1 MSANQRDPSEGGDP
15 RLLVTAVQE
24 LANCPCATHQEQFT
38 HALRDAGALSFE
50 IARTNLAASD
60 REVTR
65 TVRAHD
71 VVEVPVGERDGQRFF
86 LTLPRRDGVHRAGPG
101 AIMCDMSVTEA
112 CQMLLRTDLDGI
124 VIQAGTDDEA
134 WAVLTRQAAAAVLA

>member
-1 MSANQRDPSEGGDP
+1 MSANQRDPSEAGDP
-15 RLLVTAVQE
+15 RLLVTAVQA

-38 HALRDAGALSFE
+38 HALRDADALSFE
-50 IARTNLAASD
+50 IARTNFAASD
-60 REVTR
+60 REVTLSAR
-65 TVRAHD
+65 D

-86 LTLPRRDGVHRAGPG
+86 LAFARRDGARRARPG
-101 AIMCDMSVTEA
+101 AIMCDMSVNEA